1 MAVNFFGLRCDSR
14 TSTNFSFL
22 LHTFTDLF
30 LPKIFTTSAY
40 DFFSIFSKI
49 FFFDVDHFLSHYRI
63 YYDTASV
70 LCFGF
75 LVLRQVD
82 LNSLTRDRI
91 HTPCTGRQRSLN
103 HWTTREVSMK
113 ASALWLL
120 FGTPQF
126 PVSPILPFGA
136 IIKYNKVYLNSWDTW
151 KLIW

>member
-1 MAVNFFGLRCDSR
+1 MTAELARISLSFFTLSQICSYRRSSQPQHM
-14 TSTNFSFL
+14 TFSLSFQR
-22 LHTFTDLF
+22 
-30 LPKIFTTSAY
+30 
-40 DFFSIFSKI
+40 
-49 FFFDVDHFLSHYRI
+49 FFFLMWTIFLSHYRI

-82 LNSLTRDRI
+82 LSSLTRDRI

-136 IIKYNKVYLNSWDTW
+136 IIKYNKVYLNS
-151 KLIW
+151 